1 MFALYK
7 KEISSFFSS
16 LTGYLTMIV
25 FLVVTGLMLWVF
37 KSGFNLLDYKYAGLD
52 GLFMLGPFLFL
63 FLIPAITMRMFA
75 EEKRTGTLEFLLTKP
90 LSELT
95 IVTAKFLAGLTL
107 VAVSL
112 IPTLVYYWSVYR
124 LGDPMGNIDTGSVV
138 GSYIGL
144 IFLGGAFVAI
154 GLFAS
159 SLTNNQ
165 IVAFIVAALL
175 CAFCYLG
182 FDSLYQL
189 MHGRFALL
197 LKELGLEAHYQSIS
211 RGVVDTRDV
220 IYFISVTL
228 LFLMLTRT
236 VLRWRMTSVR
246 KQSTWGL
253 AAVVAGIILVN
264 VTSSYLFARIDLT
277 QEKRYTLSKSTKE
290 MLSDLDEQVLF
301 RVYLEGDD
309 LPSEYRRFRNEIKN
323 MLDQFRAYSRYVEYE
338 FVNPNSLKS
347 DEEKQQF
354 YQMLV
359 KKGLTP
365 IPVTSEDDGVQ
376 KQQVVYPSMEVS
388 YMGRET
394 ALQLQSAGVSGRSTD
409 EVVGSSIENLEYN
422 FVTAIHRLTRPV
434 KAKVG
439 FLLGHGELEKI
450 DLYDIQMSLVED
462 YTVENVYL
470 DRNIDALTGRVLDT
484 RDSSV
489 SVRNKF
495 DVLVVPKPIRT
506 FTDRD
511 LYVIDQF
518 VMYGGK
524 ILWLVDALDADM
536 DSLQNKAQTFATR
549 LPTNLEDMFFNYGVR
564 VNPDLIMDYRCRG
577 IPMMGADN
585 RMQLVPWYYFPTL
598 VPNSK
603 HPIVRNLDVLKT
615 DFVSSID
622 LINNDIDKTVLL
634 TTSDHVHIKNAP
646 VNIQLSDA
654 MIEVNNQLF
663 NRSALPV
670 AVLLEGQFKSL
681 YRGRLAS
688 AFVELEEIAYKE
700 QCDKPTQMIVVSDGD
715 MIRNGTAM
723 SEQGRYPFPLGYD
736 RYTNVE
742 FANKTFLLN
751 AINYLAGDE
760 GMIDARPR
768 NISIRRLDAA
778 KVKEQRGAYQFAN
791 MFYPVLSVLVLAAV
805 VMIVRKRKVKNEK

>member
-7 KEISSFFSS
+7 KELSSFFSS

-52 GLFMLGPFLFL
+52 GLFLLGPFLYL
-63 FLIPAITMRMFA
+63 FLIPAITMKMFA
-75 EEKRTGTLEFLLTKP
+75 EEKRNGTLELLLTKP
-90 LSELT
+90 LSEMT

-107 VAVSL
+107 VVVSL
-112 IPTLVYYWSVYR
+112 IPTVVYYWSVYR
-124 LGDPMGNIDTGSVV
+124 LGDPVGNIDTGSVV

-144 IFLGGAFVAI
+144 VFLGAAFVSI

-159 SLTNNQ
+159 SVSNNQ
-165 IVAFIVAALL
+165 IVAFITAALL

-182 FDSLYQL
+182 FESLYQL
-189 MHGRFALL
+189 MQGRFALL
-197 LKELGLEAHYQSIS
+197 LRELGLEAHYESIS

-220 IYFISVTL
+220 VYFVSVTL
-228 LFLMLTRT
+228 FFMFLTRM
-236 VLRWRMTSVR
+236 VLRWRMTSSR
-246 KQSTWGL
+246 KQNVWGM
-253 AAVVAGIILVN
+253 AAVLLVLLFVN
-264 VTSSYLFARIDLT
+264 VTSSYLFTRMDLT
-277 QEKRYTLSKSTKE
+277 QEKRYTLSASTKE
-290 MLSDLDEQVLF
+290 MLKELDEQVLF

-309 LPSEYRRFRNEIKN
+309 LPSEYRRFRNEIKD

-338 FVNPNSLKS
+338 FVNPNSMKT
-347 DEEKQQF
+347 DEEKRQLNE
-354 YQMLV
+354 MLI
-359 KKGLTP
+359 KKGLMP
-365 IPVTSEDDGVQ
+365 IPVTSEEDGVQ
-376 KQQVVYPSMEVS
+376 KQQIVYPSMEVS

-394 ALQLQSAGVSGRSTD
+394 ALQLQSSGVSGRSTD
-409 EVVGSSIENLEYN
+409 EVVNSSVESLEYN

-434 KAKVG
+434 RAKVG

-450 DLYDIQMSLVED
+450 DLFDIQMSLVED
-462 YTVENVYL
+462 YAVENVYL
-470 DRNIDALTGRVLDT
+470 DKNIDALTGRVLDT

-495 DVLVVPKPIRT
+495 DVVVIPKPLRT
-506 FTDRD
+506 FSDQD
-511 LYVIDQF
+511 LYILDQY

-549 LPTNLEDMFFNYGVR
+549 LPTNLDDLFFNYGVR

-577 IPMMGADN
+577 IPMMGSDN

-598 VPNSK
+598 VPNSS

-622 LINNDIDKTVLL
+622 LIDNDIEKTVLL

-654 MIEVNNQLF
+654 MIEVNDQLF

-670 AVLLEGQFKSL
+670 AVLLEGEFKSL

-688 AFVELEEIAYKE
+688 AFVERNEIAYKE
-700 QCDKPTQMIVVSDGD
+700 KCDKPTQMIVISDGD

-760 GMIDARPR
+760 GMINARPR
-768 NISIRRLDAA
+768 SISIRRLDAA

-791 MFYPVLSVLVLAAV
+791 MFYPVLAVMVLAVSVLL
-805 VMIVRKRKVKNEK
+805 VRRRYKKK

>member
-7 KEISSFFSS
+7 KELSSFFSS

-52 GLFMLGPFLFL
+52 GLFLLGPFLYL
-63 FLIPAITMRMFA
+63 FLIPAITMKMFA
-75 EEKRTGTLEFLLTKP
+75 EEKRNGTLELLLTKP
-90 LSELT
+90 LSEMT

-107 VAVSL
+107 VVVSL
-112 IPTLVYYWSVYR
+112 IPTVVYYWSVYR
-124 LGDPMGNIDTGSVV
+124 LGDPVGNIDTGSVV

-144 IFLGGAFVAI
+144 VFLGAAFVSI

-159 SLTNNQ
+159 SVSNNQ
-165 IVAFIVAALL
+165 IVAFITAALL

-182 FDSLYQL
+182 FESLYQL
-189 MHGRFALL
+189 MQGRFALL
-197 LKELGLEAHYQSIS
+197 LRELGLEAHYESIS

-220 IYFISVTL
+220 VYFVSVTL
-228 LFLMLTRT
+228 FFMFLTRM
-236 VLRWRMTSVR
+236 VLRWRMTSSR
-246 KQSTWGL
+246 KQNVWGM
-253 AAVVAGIILVN
+253 AAVLLVLLFVN
-264 VTSSYLFARIDLT
+264 VTSSYLFTRMDLT
-277 QEKRYTLSKSTKE
+277 QEKRYTLSASTKE
-290 MLSDLDEQVLF
+290 MLKELDEQVLF
-301 RVYLEGDD
+301 MVYLEGDD
-309 LPSEYRRFRNEIKN
+309 LPSEYRRFRNEIKD

-338 FVNPNSLKS
+338 FVKPNSMKT
-347 DEEKQQF
+347 DEEKRQLNE
-354 YQMLV
+354 MLI

-365 IPVTSEDDGVQ
+365 IPVTSEEDGVQ
-376 KQQVVYPSMEVS
+376 KQQIVYPSMEVS

-394 ALQLQSAGVSGRSTD
+394 ALQLQSSGVSGRSTD
-409 EVVGSSIENLEYN
+409 EVVNSSVESLEYN

-434 KAKVG
+434 RAKVG

-450 DLYDIQMSLVED
+450 DLFDIQMSLVED
-462 YTVENVYL
+462 YAVENVYL
-470 DRNIDALTGRVLDT
+470 DKNIDALTGRVLDT

-495 DVLVVPKPIRT
+495 DVVVIPKPLRT
-506 FTDRD
+506 FSDQD
-511 LYVIDQF
+511 LYILDQY

-549 LPTNLEDMFFNYGVR
+549 LPTNLDDLFFNYGVR

-577 IPMMGADN
+577 IPMMGSDN

-598 VPNSK
+598 VPNSS

-622 LINNDIDKTVLL
+622 LIDNDIEKTVLL

-654 MIEVNNQLF
+654 MIEVNDQLF

-670 AVLLEGQFKSL
+670 AVLLEGEFKSL

-688 AFVELEEIAYKE
+688 AFVERNEIAYKE
-700 QCDKPTQMIVVSDGD
+700 KCDKPTQMIVISDGD

-760 GMIDARPR
+760 GMINARPR
-768 NISIRRLDAA
+768 SISIRRLDAA

-791 MFYPVLSVLVLAAV
+791 MFYPVLAVMVLAVSVLL
-805 VMIVRKRKVKNEK
+805 VRRRYKKK

>member
-7 KEISSFFSS
+7 KELSSFFSS

-52 GLFMLGPFLFL
+52 GLFLLGPFLYL
-63 FLIPAITMRMFA
+63 FLIPAITMKMFA
-75 EEKRTGTLEFLLTKP
+75 EEKRNGTLELLLTKP
-90 LSELT
+90 LSEMT
-95 IVTAKFLAGLTL
+95 IVTAKFLAGLSL
-107 VAVSL
+107 VVVSL
-112 IPTLVYYWSVYR
+112 IPTVVYYWSVYR
-124 LGDPMGNIDTGSVV
+124 LGDPVGNIDTGSVV

-144 IFLGGAFVAI
+144 VFLGAAFVSI

-159 SLTNNQ
+159 SVSNNQ
-165 IVAFIVAALL
+165 IVAFITAALL

-182 FDSLYQL
+182 FESLYQL
-189 MHGRFALL
+189 MQGRFALL
-197 LKELGLEAHYQSIS
+197 LRELGLEAHYESIS

-220 IYFISVTL
+220 VYFVSVTL
-228 LFLMLTRT
+228 FFMFLTRM
-236 VLRWRMTSVR
+236 VLRWRMTSSR
-246 KQSTWGL
+246 KQNVWGM
-253 AAVVAGIILVN
+253 AAVLLVLLFVN
-264 VTSSYLFARIDLT
+264 VTSSYLFTRMDLT
-277 QEKRYTLSKSTKE
+277 QEKRYTLSASTKE
-290 MLSDLDEQVLF
+290 MLKELDEQVLF

-309 LPSEYRRFRNEIKN
+309 LPSEYRRFRNEIKD

-338 FVNPNSLKS
+338 FVNPNSMKT
-347 DEEKQQF
+347 DEEKRQLNE
-354 YQMLV
+354 MLI

-365 IPVTSEDDGVQ
+365 IPVTSEEDGVQ
-376 KQQVVYPSMEVS
+376 KQQIVYPSMEVS

-394 ALQLQSAGVSGRSTD
+394 ALQLQSSGVSGRSTD
-409 EVVGSSIENLEYN
+409 EVVNSSVESLEYN

-434 KAKVG
+434 RAKVG

-450 DLYDIQMSLVED
+450 DLFDIQMSLVED
-462 YTVENVYL
+462 YAVENVYL
-470 DRNIDALTGRVLDT
+470 DKNIDALTGRVLDT

-495 DVLVVPKPIRT
+495 DVVVIPKPLRT
-506 FTDRD
+506 FSDQD
-511 LYVIDQF
+511 LYILDQY

-549 LPTNLEDMFFNYGVR
+549 LPTNLDDLFFNYGVR

-577 IPMMGADN
+577 IPMMGSDN

-598 VPNSK
+598 VPNSS

-622 LINNDIDKTVLL
+622 LIDNDIEKTVLL

-654 MIEVNNQLF
+654 MIEVNDQLF

-670 AVLLEGQFKSL
+670 AVLLEGEFKSL

-688 AFVELEEIAYKE
+688 AFVERNEIAYKE
-700 QCDKPTQMIVVSDGD
+700 KCDKPTQMIVISDGD

-760 GMIDARPR
+760 GMINARPR
-768 NISIRRLDAA
+768 SISIRRLDAA

-791 MFYPVLSVLVLAAV
+791 MFYPVLAVMVLAVSVLL
-805 VMIVRKRKVKNEK
+805 VRRRYKKK